1 MIKIIKK
8 ILSPFLFTYI
18 VLLLLFSV
26 WKDMYI
32 DYKLKRINQKKDK

>member
-18 VLLLLFSV
+18 VLLLLCSV
-26 WKDMYI
+26 WKEMYI
-32 DYKLKRINQKKDK
+32 DYKLNRIKNKQR

>member
-1 MIKIIKK
+1 MKKIIKK

-32 DYKLKRINQKKDK
+32 DYKLNRIKNKQR

>member
-1 MIKIIKK
+1 MKKIIKK

-18 VLLLLFSV
+18 ILLLLFSV

-32 DYKLKRINQKKDK
+32 DYKLNRINNKQR

>member
-1 MIKIIKK
+1 MKKIIKK

-18 VLLLLFSV
+18 VLLLLCSV

-32 DYKLKRINQKKDK
+32 DYKLNRLNQNKDE

>member
-1 MIKIIKK
+1 MKKIIKK

-32 DYKLKRINQKKDK
+32 DYKLKKINKKHK